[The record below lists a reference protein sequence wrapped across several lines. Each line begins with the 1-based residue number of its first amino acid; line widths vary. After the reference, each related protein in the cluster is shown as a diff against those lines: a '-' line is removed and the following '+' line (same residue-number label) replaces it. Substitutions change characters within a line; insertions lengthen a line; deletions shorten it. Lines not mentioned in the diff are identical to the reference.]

1 MADTRPVVRDAGDPA
16 VPGTMRRGRLHAIGL
31 AVCSALTACAELDPR
46 VSGAEPG
53 REAGSSDRA
62 ADPLSNWLV
71 AQPPVVGAML
81 QPGRN
86 APGAMDPGVA
96 SGYLKLANPIA
107 VAASGPDLYVVDGA
121 LGALYRF
128 DVTTQT
134 AIRMTSVR
142 SVPGTRIVAA
152 PDGTAYLLQP
162 GLPAVQR
169 YARDGRLIATL
180 AAPNDLVRPVDI
192 AIESASGLLW
202 VADGTLQQIV
212 AFHPLGKV
220 AYIVNQRGDV
230 DGRLESGMR
239 GMGAGPAGAFVVDP
253 GCRCVSE
260 ILPDGRG
267 LRSFGESDLVNPVA
281 VAADRWGRVWVL
293 DSAQRSIRIF
303 FDGLPAGT
311 VTFRD
316 LGVIEAGSIAI
327 HDSTLYLADTR
338 GGRIGVFRLIP
349 PPGGGAPR
357 P

>member
-1 MADTRPVVRDAGDPA
+1 MRPAARGAGSCA
-16 VPGTMRRGRLHAIGL
+16 VPGKPRQGRLRVFGL
-31 AVCSALTACAELDPR
+31 VVCSALSACAEVDPR

-53 REAGSSDRA
+53 REAGVSDRA

-71 AQPPVVGAML
+71 ALQPVVGAML
-81 QPGRN
+81 QAGGN
-86 APGAMDPGVA
+86 APGAMGPGVT
-96 SGYLKLANPIA
+96 SGYLKLTSPTA
-107 VAASGPDLYVVDGA
+107 VAASGPDLFVVDGA

-142 SVPGTRIVAA
+142 AVPGTRIVAA
-152 PDGTAYLLQP
+152 PDGTTYLLQP
-162 GLPAVQR
+162 GLPVIHR
-169 YARDGRLIATL
+169 YARDGRLVSTL
-180 AAPNDLVRPVDI
+180 AASNDLVRPVDI
-192 AIESASGLLW
+192 AIESGSGLLW

-220 AYIVNQRGDV
+220 AYIVNQRGNADA
-230 DGRLESGMR
+230 RLESGMR
-239 GMGAGPAGAFVVDP
+239 VMGAGPAGAFVVDP
-253 GCRCVSE
+253 ACRCISE
-260 ILPDGRG
+260 LLPDGRG
-267 LRSFGESDLVNPVA
+267 LRSFGEAELANPVA

-293 DSAQRSIRIF
+293 DAAQRSIRIF
-303 FDGLPAGT
+303 FDGLPAGALA
-311 VTFRD
+311 FRD